1 MATATSITL
10 TEQDGKLIVQAPYA
24 HEFPP
29 AAKRLSGHWS
39 AADKTWR
46 FDPRDRDRVE
56 ELLRNIYGWS
66 GSEGDSPE
74 VTIRVKVTPR
84 TAPYREVRFGGRLI
98 AWRPGRDADIV
109 LGEGVIIVDGKFSA
123 RGGSMKHP
131 RIFDGPEGDVTLEV
145 RDYPVSALQLV
156 DLPYEVVD
164 GDPMTEL
171 REERDRLIARIAEID
186 ALLCQSNS

>member
-1 MATATSITL
+1 MVKA
-10 TEQDGKLIVQAPYA
+10 VV
-24 HEFPP
+24 
-29 AAKRLSGHWS
+29 AA
-39 AADKTWR
+39 
-46 FDPRDRDRVE
+46 RV
-56 ELLRNIYGWS
+56 
-66 GSEGDSPE
+66 
-74 VTIRVKVTPR
+74 
-84 TAPYREVRFGGRLI
+84 
-98 AWRPGRDADIV
+98 
-109 LGEGVIIVDGKFSA
+109 
-123 RGGSMKHP
+123 GSMKHP